1 MFVNKKANP
10 KTTVPKQGDVIWVDM
25 DEEDTLGHEEQKKR
39 PVLVIS
45 NDRYNRICNG
55 LVKVVPITTT
65 DNEFPYHVDIPDGA
79 KVHGKLML
87 QQERVIDAIARDY
100 EYSCHLS
107 DGFVKKIIEMLL
119 TSY

>member
-45 NDRYNRICNG
+45 NDQYNSICNG

-65 DNEFPYHVDIPDGA
+65 DNES
-79 KVHGKLML
+79 KL
-87 QQERVIDAIARDY
+87 
-100 EYSCHLS
+100 
-107 DGFVKKIIEMLL
+107 
-119 TSY
+119 